1 MSAVSARLVSVE
13 PTSAWDI
20 RRIFPGRSPRCRVLT
35 VGGDRRVAFEVNDL
49 QAPIDRP
56 ATEGYGPVG
65 GIGDYEGALRM
76 AYVPGPAGTIDSLA
90 ERIG

>member
-1 MSAVSARLVSVE
+1 MGGRRAPLVSVE
-13 PTSAWDI
+13 ATSAWDI

-49 QAPIDRP
+49 QAAIDRP
-56 ATEGYGPVG
+56 ATEGYGLVG

-76 AYVPGPAGTIDSLA
+76 AYVPGPTGTIVSLA